1 MAKMIKK
8 KNIPLVFNLFLFT
21 HLFVWTFV
29 PFVSNVNLPLDV
41 IEALAWASD
50 LNWGFEKHPPLSAFF
65 IEIFYQIFGRQ
76 DWAYYLLS
84 QIFIIFSF
92 VIIFKLAKEFL
103 KNDSYALLSVL
114 LLEGIYFYNFTS
126 PEFNVNICQIPF
138 WTLTVYYSWQCLKN
152 DKIQNWVLLGL
163 FAALGVLSKYLF
175 IFLLVGV
182 VFFFIFKLKKNKKF
196 NYKYFIPVLVF
207 LLILTPHFIWLI
219 ENDFKTVS
227 YGLKRTSLENS
238 NFLNHFLYPLK
249 FMLKQIGILI
259 PFFALLSL
267 IILKFKFKFKFNFR
281 DEKLIFLISLTIVP
295 ILLMSLTSL
304 IFGANIRTMWMT
316 PFYLFFGL
324 LFIYI
329 FKSKINL
336 NYLKR
341 FMIIFLF
348 IFIISPATYLYTSLS
363 KNDKRTDFPGKEIA
377 RLVQDRWDKNFTNT
391 ITIVVGD
398 EWLGGN
404 LSYHLQSRP
413 RWFNNLSP
421 ELKNLKLDGGVIY
434 TGNANVLESI
444 CPGEF
449 GKIRLQGICMIGTR

>member
-1 MAKMIKK
+1 MEKMIKK
-8 KNIPLVFNLFLFT
+8 KNISLIFNLFIFT
-21 HLFVWTFV
+21 HLFTWTLV
-29 PFVSNVNLPLDV
+29 PFISNVNLPLDV
-41 IEALAWASD
+41 IEALAWGSNLD
-50 LNWGFEKHPPLSAFF
+50 WGFEKHPPLSAFF
-65 IEIFYQIFGRQ
+65 PEIFYQLFGRQ

-84 QIFIIFSF
+84 QIFVIFSF
-92 VIIFKLAKEFL
+92 FVVFKLAKEFL
-103 KNDSYALLSVL
+103 KNEVHALLSVF

-138 WTLTVYYSWQCLKN
+138 WTLTVYYFWQCLKD
-152 DKIQNWVLLGL
+152 DKVQNWILLGL

-175 IFLLVGV
+175 LYLLIGIVAFLIFRLIKNKKFHRKIFFSISIFLLV
-182 VFFFIFKLKKNKKF
+182 LS
-196 NYKYFIPVLVF
+196 
-207 LLILTPHFIWLI
+207 PHIMWLF
-219 ENDFKTVS
+219 ENDFRTIT
-227 YGLKRTSLENS
+227 YGLQRTKLDEG
-238 NFLNHFLYPLK
+238 NFLNHLLYPLK
-249 FMLKQIGILI
+249 FTLKQIGILI
-259 PFFALLSL
+259 PFFVLLSL
-267 IILKFKFKFKFNFR
+267 IISKFKFKLNIR
-281 DEKLIFLISLTIVP
+281 DEKLVFLASITLVP
-295 ILLMSLTSL
+295 IILMLLTSL

-336 NYLKR
+336 NYLKK
-341 FMIIFLF
+341 FLVIFLF
-348 IFIISPATYLYTSLS
+348 FFILSPTAYLYTSFS
-363 KNDKRTDFPGKEIA
+363 KDNKRTDFPGKEIS
-377 RLVQDRWDKNFTNT
+377 RLVQTRWDKNFINK

-434 TGNANVLESI
+434 TGNADVLKSI

-449 GKIRLQGICMIGTR
+449 GKIKLQGICMIGIR

>member
-1 MAKMIKK
+1 MIKI
-8 KNIPLVFNLFLFT
+8 KNITTVFNIFLLA
-21 HLFVWTFV
+21 HLFVWTIV
-29 PFVSNVNLPLDV
+29 PFTSNINLPLDV
-41 IEALAWASD
+41 IEALAWASN
-50 LNWGFEKHPPLSAFF
+50 LEWGFEKHPPLSAFF
-65 IEIFYQIFGRQ
+65 SEIFYQIFGRQ

-92 VIIFKLAKEFL
+92 VVIFKLAKEFL
-103 KNDSYALLSVL
+103 KNEFHALLSVL

-138 WTLTVYYSWQCLKN
+138 WALTVYYFWKSLKTN
-152 DKIQNWVLLGL
+152 KVQDLILLGL

-175 IFLLVGV
+175 IYILVGLV
-182 VFFFIFKLKKNKKF
+182 VFFIFKSRKDKKF
-196 NYKYFIPVLVF
+196 NYKYLIPILVF
-207 LLILTPHFIWLI
+207 LLFLTPHFMWLI
-219 ENDFKTVS
+219 DNEFKTII
-227 YGLKRTSLENS
+227 YGLKRTSLEDS
-238 NFLNHFLYPLK
+238 NFLNHLFYPLK
-249 FMLKQIGILI
+249 FIFKQIGILI
-259 PFFALLSL
+259 PFFILLSL
-267 IILKFKFKFKFNFR
+267 ITSKIKFKFKFNFR
-281 DEKLIFLISLTIVP
+281 DEKLVYLMSITLIPV
-295 ILLMSLTSL
+295 LLMLLTSL

-324 LFIYI
+324 LFVYI

-341 FMIIFLF
+341 FMITFLF
-348 IFIISPATYLYTSLS
+348 IFILSPSIYLYVSLS
-363 KNDKRTDFPGKEIA
+363 KDNKRTDFPGKEIA
-377 RLVQDRWDKNFTNT
+377 RLVQTKWDKNFSNK
-391 ITIVVGD
+391 IAIVVGD

-434 TGNANVLESI
+434 TGNPNILKSI

-449 GKIRLQGICMIGTR
+449 GKIQLQGICMIGVR